1 MKKKQV
7 NRKLSLNKQTL
18 SQLDAQALSAIKGG
32 QAPSGTDE
40 PQEGQRTYTCC

>member
-7 NRKLSLNKQTL
+7 NRKL